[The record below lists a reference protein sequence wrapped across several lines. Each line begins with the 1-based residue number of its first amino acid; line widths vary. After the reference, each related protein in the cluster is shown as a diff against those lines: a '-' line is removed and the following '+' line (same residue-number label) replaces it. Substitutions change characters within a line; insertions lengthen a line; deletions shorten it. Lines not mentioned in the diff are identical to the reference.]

1 MNELDNLNNWLE
13 TEIKPA
19 LNKLKNE
26 SQELNI
32 YINNI
37 NKTIE
42 HNITEMNT
50 VKDKMNKIFY
60 GALFLGATNLVLI
73 LMFLLKK

>member
-26 SQELNI
+26 YQESDINI
-32 YINNI
+32 NDI

-42 HNITEMNT
+42 NNIT
-50 VKDKMNKIFY
+50 
-60 GALFLGATNLVLI
+60 
-73 LMFLLKK
+73 

>member
-42 HNITEMNT
+42 NNITEMNT
-50 VKDKMNKIFY
+50 MKDKMNKMFY
-60 GALFLGATNLVLI
+60 SGIFLGITNMALI
-73 LMFLLKK
+73 LLYIFKK

>member
-26 SQELNI
+26 SQEL
-32 YINNI
+32 
-37 NKTIE
+37 KTNVTKNE
-42 HNITEMNT
+42 TEMNT
-50 VKDKMNKIFY
+50 MKDKINKMFY
-60 GALFLGATNLVLI
+60 CGMFLGITNMALI
-73 LMFLLKK
+73 LLYIFKK